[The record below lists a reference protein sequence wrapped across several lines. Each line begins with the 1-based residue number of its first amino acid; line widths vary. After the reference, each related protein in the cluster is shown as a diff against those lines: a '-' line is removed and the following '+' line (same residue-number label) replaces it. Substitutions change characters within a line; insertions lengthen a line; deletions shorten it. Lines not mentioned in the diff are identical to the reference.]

1 MVISWQDEGE
11 EWWALIWNG
20 RKMSCDV
27 CGNQKRIM
35 MHVWSLVSCEKWISK
50 GKWWFHPRIWR
61 SRSSKDGCL
70 MILSHCRWTA
80 MAVMNIALRW
90 QWTLMAV
97 MTLYKRT
104 SELQRWWTTP
114 AMMNSIDEP
123 AIFNGGELLRQ
134 LWTCLFQLE
143 FALLHKTPKKWLP
156 MSLMNP
162 SPKNAQKDSM
172 SVMKSPFQECQKEF
186 LCGWWSLLFSA
197 SKSLWNY
204 SCYSIP
210 GVVCMLPQQKD
221 SSSGDFP
228 KNGLT
233 NAWQFKKVTGIA
245 SLHGLW

>member
-1 MVISWQDEGE
+1 MCD
-11 EWWALIWNG
+11 LLFPHKNG
-20 RKMSCDV
+20 YPKENGDSILEYEDPKAPKMGVD
-27 CGNQKRIM
+27 
-35 MHVWSLVSCEKWISK
+35 
-50 GKWWFHPRIWR
+50 
-61 SRSSKDGCL
+61 
-70 MILSHCRWTA
+70 ILSHWRWTA
-80 MAVMNIALRW
+80 MAVMNIVLRW
-90 QWTLMAV
+90 QWTLMVV

-186 LCGWWSLLFSA
+186 LRGWWSLLFSA